1 MASKTVL
8 YKVYFTLLAL
18 EIKLNATPIQPL
30 RSFKILNIVL
40 LFSRNNVCIAMSEK
54 WKVGCILGDPGADSG
69 SEGKSKRA
77 EKYIWNEEK

>member
-54 WKVGCILGDPGADSG
+54 WVAALFEHGQDPGR
-69 SEGKSKRA
+69 GKTIA
-77 EKYIWNEEK
+77 LQHCWDPP